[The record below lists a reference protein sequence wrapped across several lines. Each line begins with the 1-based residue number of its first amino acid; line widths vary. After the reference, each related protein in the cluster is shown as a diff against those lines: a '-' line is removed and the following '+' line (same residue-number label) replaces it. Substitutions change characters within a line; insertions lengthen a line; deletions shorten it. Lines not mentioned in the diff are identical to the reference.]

1 MPPSTTKKTAGPS
14 WGNIVDLDAGDKH
27 KVKRIVIKKGKST
40 PTHAHTQR
48 TEQWVVVSGHGMLTI
63 DGQERF
69 IGTGGHVSIP
79 KGKKHSIEASVDLE
93 LIEIQLGACD
103 DKDTVLVED

>member
-1 MPPSTTKKTAGPS
+1 MSNKKLSSS
-14 WGNIVDLDAGDKH
+14 WGNIVEIDSGDKH
-27 KVKRIVIKKGKST
+27 KIKRIFVKKGRST
-40 PTHAHTQR
+40 PVHAHTQK
-48 TEQWVVVSGHGMLTI
+48 TEQWIIVSGHGMLSI

-93 LIEIQLGACD
+93 LIEIQLGSCD
-103 DKDTVLVED
+103 DKDEINVND

>member
-1 MPPSTTKKTAGPS
+1 MPPTPNTKKSGPS

-27 KVKRIVIKKGKST
+27 KVKRIVVKKGKST

-48 TEQWVVVSGHGMLTI
+48 TEQWIVVSGHGMLTI

-93 LIEIQLGACD
+93 LIEVQLGACD
-103 DKDTVLVED
+103 DKDVVVEED